1 MLMLLSVSIS
11 LLFLLIGVL
20 ISWIYQLYIRKTI
33 ANTIKLADEEL
44 ICSYIRTLTKKI
56 DLLKFVYID
65 ENCRSIVLEYCQ
77 DIISLNNYINS
88 DEADNF
94 ITRISV
100 TGVNK
105 DRVIQYINNNYNSM
119 ELLPKEIIKD
129 KANLVLMITLHN
141 SGLYYA
147 KELIKYDLLDDKTSI
162 AISRVIPRVDAKDI
176 EELKQVVNN
185 EQFNEYSNRYYSQLI
200 SICYS

>member
-1 MLMLLSVSIS
+1 MLLSVSIS